1 MFRGLTKRAQKI
13 LTILSQEEA
22 KHFHSTELLPEHVML
37 AIIRSEEGSGYRLLE
52 TSKMDI
58 LELKLELEKACISKK
73 SGFLLGD
80 APLSR
85 RLKIMLETAAEEA
98 HYLESEYIG
107 TEHLVLANAR
117 EESSIFQIFLQT
129 NKISFEQLR
138 LSLREIAS
146 SLEEQ
151 QVRNVIQNSKYGS
164 QTPNKNLLINEYS
177 VDLTELALNNKMDP
191 VIDREREL
199 RRVIQI
205 LCRRTKNNPVLI
217 GEPGVGKTAIVE
229 GLAQWIAQKNVPAL
243 LQDKRVVML
252 DIAAIVAGTKY
263 RGEFEDRLKK
273 IIKEI
278 AAEKNIILF
287 IDELHTLIGAGGAEG
302 TIDASNMLKPSLSRG
317 EIQCIG
323 TTTTGE
329 YRKYLEKDPALE
341 RRFQAVVVEEPD
353 QTATIKILKGLQSYY
368 ENFHNVTYSEEAL
381 ETAVLL
387 AKRFLHEKAFPDKA
401 IDILDEAGASKQFL
415 VHKSVKIENLRKQ
428 IAELNEQKLQ
438 LVSRQRYE
446 AAASIR
452 DSVQQLRKE
461 LDSELAS
468 PPSVALEVSDNDIYA
483 AVSVMTGIP
492 LEKIRDDESVYLQN
506 MEQIIHRTVV
516 GQNEAVTAL
525 SNAMRRARAG
535 ISDDRRPYGSFIFLG
550 PTGVGKTLLAKTLAE
565 TLFGDMDALIRIDMS
580 DFMEKHTVARLV
592 GSPPGYVGYEEGGLL
607 TEKIRHKP
615 YCVVLFDEI
624 EKAHPDVF
632 NLLLQILE
640 EGELRDN
647 LGHVV
652 SFRNTVLIMT
662 SNAGTRET
670 IHGNRLGFGS
680 EEQRYDYDVIKNS
693 AIKELNNFL
702 RPEFV
707 NRVDDIIVFE
717 PLKKEN
723 MHKILEIEL
732 DKLQERLLKAG
743 IVVEVGKD
751 ARDYCV
757 EHGYDPAYGAR
768 PLRRLIVNEIEN
780 RLASSIISGE
790 YKSGSSVAI
799 SCKNDSLVFS
809 VVSVLERKKEL
820 TGAQSVKH

>member
-1 MFRGLTKRAQKI
+1 MRGISVFRGLTKRAQKI

-329 YRKYLEKDPALE
+329 YRKYLEKIQPW
-341 RRFQAVVVEEPD
+341 
-353 QTATIKILKGLQSYY
+353 
-368 ENFHNVTYSEEAL
+368 
-381 ETAVLL
+381 
-387 AKRFLHEKAFPDKA
+387 
-401 IDILDEAGASKQFL
+401 
-415 VHKSVKIENLRKQ
+415 
-428 IAELNEQKLQ
+428 NEG
-438 LVSRQRYE
+438 SRQ
-446 AAASIR
+446 
-452 DSVQQLRKE
+452 
-461 LDSELAS
+461 
-468 PPSVALEVSDNDIYA
+468 
-483 AVSVMTGIP
+483 
-492 LEKIRDDESVYLQN
+492 
-506 MEQIIHRTVV
+506 
-516 GQNEAVTAL
+516 
-525 SNAMRRARAG
+525 
-535 ISDDRRPYGSFIFLG
+535 
-550 PTGVGKTLLAKTLAE
+550 
-565 TLFGDMDALIRIDMS
+565 
-580 DFMEKHTVARLV
+580 
-592 GSPPGYVGYEEGGLL
+592 
-607 TEKIRHKP
+607 
-615 YCVVLFDEI
+615 
-624 EKAHPDVF
+624 
-632 NLLLQILE
+632 
-640 EGELRDN
+640 
-647 LGHVV
+647 
-652 SFRNTVLIMT
+652 
-662 SNAGTRET
+662 
-670 IHGNRLGFGS
+670 
-680 EEQRYDYDVIKNS
+680 
-693 AIKELNNFL
+693 
-702 RPEFV
+702 
-707 NRVDDIIVFE
+707 
-717 PLKKEN
+717 
-723 MHKILEIEL
+723 
-732 DKLQERLLKAG
+732 
-743 IVVEVGKD
+743 
-751 ARDYCV
+751 
-757 EHGYDPAYGAR
+757 
-768 PLRRLIVNEIEN
+768 
-780 RLASSIISGE
+780 
-790 YKSGSSVAI
+790 
-799 SCKNDSLVFS
+799 
-809 VVSVLERKKEL
+809 
-820 TGAQSVKH
+820 